1 MREKYKHIQCSYI
14 CIMEDVKG
22 QRCIYASVF
31 IFLVFAAL
39 RFLYAEENISIVTD
53 SDRNYRKSQIILMFD
68 YRASEVLII
77 VRMQG
82 QLSLD
87 VLHRMNNTKQRI
99 NNFC

>member
-1 MREKYKHIQCSYI
+1 
-14 CIMEDVKG
+14 MEDVKG

-68 YRASEVLII
+68 YRASEGLII

-82 QLSLD
+82 QLFLD
-87 VLHRMNNTKQRI
+87 VLHRKNNTKQRI